1 MGVYIQK
8 RDGRPRSFG
17 GGRFY
22 EEQKSHSAAAV
33 RVRRDHPGLRPLRA
47 VLQLVLSAQQHL
59 HGGLHRRGPDHQPLL
74 SHLPHRRHGHRAE
87 YPPVLSGGA
96 PAGGAAAGLV
106 PVRHERGVADDRR
119 FGGNIH
125 LPAHGAPAGVHLRRG
140 DAGGVHG
147 ADAVGGGH
155 HRGHGAGGPAFEV
168 QAPRAVHRAAVPEH
182 RRGGYFPVRSDLPQL
197 Q

>member
-1 MGVYIQK
+1 MKSKNPILRRLYEYGVITLGCALYALCFNWCFQPNNISMG
-8 RDGRPRSFG
+8 GFTG
-17 GGRFY
+17 
-22 EEQKSHSAAAV
+22 
-33 RVRRDHPGLRPLRA
+33 
-47 VLQLVLSAQQHL
+47 
-59 HGGLHRRGPDHQPLL
+59 DHQPLL

-119 FGGNIH
+119 PGGDIH